1 MITEAITGGL
11 VLGAFSSLHCIGMC
25 GPLAL
30 ALPVQHL
37 PVWQQR
43 FAALMYNAGRIV
55 TYALFGVAFG
65 LAGRGLYIAGLQQ
78 WLSIITGA
86 VILAFIIHYY
96 VMRKTW
102 QPKWISKLHRTV
114 QQLMIRLLHTD
125 KKELFLLFGM
135 INGLLPCGMVYVAL
149 AAALNFREVQQSV
162 LFMSGFGAG
171 TIPLMFLL
179 SIAGSSFSFS
189 IRGRIKRVVPYL
201 MTVMALLLILRGM
214 NLGIPF
220 ISPVM
225 ASEPATA
232 IPCH

>member
-11 VLGAFSSLHCIGMC
+11 LLGAFSSLHCIGMC

-30 ALPVQHL
+30 ALPVKHL

-43 FAALMYNAGRIV
+43 IAAVMYNGGRIV
-55 TYALFGVAFG
+55 TYALFGLLFG
-65 LAGRGLYIAGLQQ
+65 IAGRGLYMAGFQQ
-78 WLSIITGA
+78 WLSIISGA
-86 VILAFIIHYY
+86 VILAFIINYY
-96 VMRKTW
+96 LLRKSW
-102 QPKWISKLHRTV
+102 QPKWTIQLHATV
-114 QQLMIRLLHTD
+114 QQLMIRTLRSDRKGAYVLL
-125 KKELFLLFGM
+125 GM

-162 LFMSGFGAG
+162 LFMSAFGAG
-171 TIPLMFLL
+171 TIPLMLML

-189 IRGRIKRVVPYL
+189 LRGRIKRAVPYL
-201 MTVMALLLILRGM
+201 MTVMAVLLIMRGM

-225 ASEPATA
+225 ASAPAAA

>member
-11 VLGAFSSLHCIGMC
+11 ILGAFSSLHCIGMC

-43 FAALMYNAGRIV
+43 IAALMYNAGRIV
-55 TYALFGVAFG
+55 TYALFGLLFG
-65 LAGRGLYIAGLQQ
+65 IAGRSLYLAGFQQ
-78 WLSIITGA
+78 WLSIISGA
-86 VILAFIIHYY
+86 VILLFIVNYY
-96 VMRKTW
+96 LLKKAW
-102 QPKWISKLHRTV
+102 QPKWTLRLHTAV
-114 QQLMIRLLHTD
+114 QQLMIKTLRTNRKEAYLL
-125 KKELFLLFGM
+125 LGM

-149 AAALNFREVQQSV
+149 AAALNFNEVQQSV

-171 TIPLMFLL
+171 TLPLMLLL

-189 IRGRIKRVVPYL
+189 IRARIRSVVPYL
-201 MTVMALLLILRGM
+201 MTVMAVLLIARGM

-225 ASEPATA
+225 ASEPSAA

>member
-37 PVWQQR
+37 PLWQQR
-43 FAALMYNAGRIV
+43 VSALMYNVGRIV
-55 TYALFGVAFG
+55 TYSLFGLLFGVAG
-65 LAGRGLYIAGLQQ
+65 RSLYLAGFQQ
-78 WLSIITGA
+78 WLSIISGI
-86 VILAFIIHYY
+86 VILVFIINYY
-96 VMRKTW
+96 LLKKAW
-102 QPKWISKLHRTV
+102 QPAWTLKLHIAV
-114 QQLMIRLLHTD
+114 QQLMIKTLRTD
-125 KKELFLLFGM
+125 RKEGYLFLGI

-149 AAALNFREVQQSV
+149 AAALNFGEVQQSV
-162 LFMSGFGAG
+162 LFMTGFGAG
-171 TIPLMFLL
+171 TIPLMLLL

-189 IRGRIKRVVPYL
+189 IRARIKRVVPYL
-201 MTVMALLLILRGM
+201 MTVMAVLLIARGM

-225 ASEPATA
+225 ASEPAAA

>member
-11 VLGAFSSLHCIGMC
+11 LLGAFSSLHCIGMC

-30 ALPVQHL
+30 ALPVKHL

-43 FAALMYNAGRIV
+43 IAALMYNGGRIV
-55 TYALFGVAFG
+55 TYALFGLLFG
-65 LAGRGLYIAGLQQ
+65 IAGRGLYMAGFQQ
-78 WLSIITGA
+78 WLSIISGA
-86 VILAFIIHYY
+86 VILVFIINYY
-96 VMRKTW
+96 LLRKSW
-102 QPKWISKLHRTV
+102 QPKWTIQLHATV
-114 QQLMIRLLHTD
+114 QQLMIRTLRSDRKGAYVLL
-125 KKELFLLFGM
+125 GM

-162 LFMSGFGAG
+162 LFMSAFGAG
-171 TIPLMFLL
+171 TIPLMLLL

-189 IRGRIKRVVPYL
+189 LRGRIKRAVPYL
-201 MTVMALLLILRGM
+201 MTVMAVLLIMRGM

-225 ASEPATA
+225 AGAPAAA

>member
-11 VLGAFSSLHCIGMC
+11 ILGAFSSLHCIGMC

-43 FAALMYNAGRIV
+43 VAALMYNAGRII
-55 TYALFGVAFG
+55 TYALFGLLFG
-65 LAGRGLYIAGLQQ
+65 IAGRGLYMAGFQQ
-78 WLSIITGA
+78 WLSIISGA
-86 VILAFIIHYY
+86 VILVFIINYY
-96 VMRKTW
+96 LLKKAW
-102 QPKWISKLHRTV
+102 QPKWTLKLHGAV
-114 QQLMIRLLHTD
+114 QQLMIKTLRTDRKEAYLL
-125 KKELFLLFGM
+125 LGM
-135 INGLLPCGMVYVAL
+135 VNGLLPCGMVYVAL

-162 LFMSGFGAG
+162 LFMSAFGAG
-171 TIPLMFLL
+171 TIPLMLLL
-179 SIAGSSFSFS
+179 SIAGSSFSFT
-189 IRGRIKRVVPYL
+189 IRGRIKKVVPYL
-201 MTVMALLLILRGM
+201 MTVMAVLLILRGM

-225 ASEPATA
+225 AGEPAAA

>member
-11 VLGAFSSLHCIGMC
+11 ILGAFSSLHCIGMC

-37 PVWQQR
+37 PLWQQR
-43 FAALMYNAGRIV
+43 VAALMYNVGRIV
-55 TYALFGVAFG
+55 TYSMFGLLFGIAG
-65 LAGRGLYIAGLQQ
+65 RSLYLAGFQQ
-78 WLSIITGA
+78 WLSIISGV
-86 VILAFIIHYY
+86 VILAFIINYY
-96 VMRKTW
+96 LLKKAW
-102 QPKWISKLHRTV
+102 QPKWTLRLHTAV
-114 QQLMIRLLHTD
+114 QQLMIKALRTD
-125 KKELFLLFGM
+125 RKEAYLFLGM

-149 AAALNFREVQQSV
+149 AAALNFSEVQQSV

-171 TIPLMFLL
+171 TIPLMLLL

-189 IRGRIKRVVPYL
+189 IRARIKRVVPYL
-201 MTVMALLLILRGM
+201 MTVMAVLLIARGM

-225 ASEPATA
+225 ASEPAAA

>member
-11 VLGAFSSLHCIGMC
+11 ILGAFSSLHCIGMC

-43 FAALMYNAGRIV
+43 FAALLYNAGRIV
-55 TYALFGVAFG
+55 TYTLLGLLFG
-65 LAGRGLYIAGLQQ
+65 LAGRGLYMAGFQQ
-78 WLSIITGA
+78 WLSIISGG
-86 VILAFIIHYY
+86 VILVFIINYY
-96 VMRKTW
+96 FLKKAW
-102 QPKWISKLHRTV
+102 QPKWTLNLHATV
-114 QQLMIRLLHTD
+114 QQLMIKTLRTDRKEAYLL
-125 KKELFLLFGM
+125 LGM
-135 INGLLPCGMVYVAL
+135 VNGLLPCGMVYVAL
-149 AAALNFREVQQSV
+149 AAALNFSQVQQSV

-171 TIPLMFLL
+171 TLPLMLLL

-189 IRGRIKRVVPYL
+189 IRGRIKKVVPYL
-201 MTVMALLLILRGM
+201 MTVMAFLLILRGL

-220 ISPVM
+220 VSPLM

-232 IPCH
+232 LPCH

>member
-11 VLGAFSSLHCIGMC
+11 ILGAFSSLHCIGMC

-37 PVWQQR
+37 PLWQQR
-43 FAALMYNAGRIV
+43 VAALMYNVGRIV
-55 TYALFGVAFG
+55 TYSLFGLLFGVAG
-65 LAGRGLYIAGLQQ
+65 RSLYMAGFQQ
-78 WLSIITGA
+78 WLSIISGI
-86 VILAFIIHYY
+86 VILVFIINYY
-96 VMRKTW
+96 LLKKAW
-102 QPKWISKLHRTV
+102 QPTWTLKLHTAV
-114 QQLMIRLLHTD
+114 QQLMIKTLRTD
-125 KKELFLLFGM
+125 RKEGFLFLGI

-149 AAALNFREVQQSV
+149 AAALNFSEVQQSV
-162 LFMSGFGAG
+162 LFMTGFGAG
-171 TIPLMFLL
+171 TIPLMLLL

-189 IRGRIKRVVPYL
+189 IRARIKRIVPYL
-201 MTVMALLLILRGM
+201 MTVMAVLLIARGM

-225 ASEPATA
+225 ASEPAAA

>member
-11 VLGAFSSLHCIGMC
+11 LLGAFSSLHCVGMC

-43 FAALMYNAGRIV
+43 VSALMYNAGRIV
-55 TYALFGVAFG
+55 TYALFGLLFG
-65 LAGRGLYIAGLQQ
+65 LAGRGLYMAGFQQ
-78 WLSIITGA
+78 WLSIISGA
-86 VILAFIIHYY
+86 VILVFILNYY
-96 VMRKTW
+96 LLKKAW
-102 QPKWISKLHRTV
+102 QPKWALKLHGVV
-114 QQLMIRLLHTD
+114 QQLMIKTLRTGRKETYLL
-125 KKELFLLFGM
+125 LGI

-149 AAALNFREVQQSV
+149 AAALNFREVQQGV

-171 TIPLMFLL
+171 TVPLMLLL

-189 IRGRIKRVVPYL
+189 LRARVKKIVPYL
-201 MTVMALLLILRGM
+201 MTVMAVLLILRGM

-225 ASEPATA
+225 AGEPAAA

>member
-11 VLGAFSSLHCIGMC
+11 LLGAFSSLHCVGMC

-43 FAALMYNAGRIV
+43 VSALMYNAGRIV
-55 TYALFGVAFG
+55 TYALFGLLFG
-65 LAGRGLYIAGLQQ
+65 LAGRGLYMAGFQQ
-78 WLSIITGA
+78 WLSIISGA
-86 VILAFIIHYY
+86 VILVFILNYY
-96 VMRKTW
+96 LLKKAW
-102 QPKWISKLHRTV
+102 QPKWALKLHGVV
-114 QQLMIRLLHTD
+114 QQLMIKTLRTGRKETYLL
-125 KKELFLLFGM
+125 LGI

-171 TIPLMFLL
+171 TVPLMLLL

-189 IRGRIKRVVPYL
+189 LRARVKKIVPYL
-201 MTVMALLLILRGM
+201 MTVMAVLLILRGM

-225 ASEPATA
+225 AGEPAAA

>member
-11 VLGAFSSLHCIGMC
+11 ILGAFSSLHCIGMC

-43 FAALMYNAGRIV
+43 VAALTYNVGRII
-55 TYALFGVAFG
+55 TYATFGLLFGI
-65 LAGRGLYIAGLQQ
+65 AGRGLYMAGFQQ
-78 WLSIITGA
+78 WLSIISGA
-86 VILAFIIHYY
+86 VILAFIFNYY
-96 VMRKTW
+96 FLKKAW
-102 QPKWISKLHRTV
+102 QPTWTLKLHAGV
-114 QQLMIRLLHTD
+114 QQLMIKTLRTNRKEAYLL
-125 KKELFLLFGM
+125 LGM
-135 INGLLPCGMVYVAL
+135 VNGLLPCGMVYVAL
-149 AAALNFREVQQSV
+149 AAALNFREVQQGV

-171 TIPLMFLL
+171 TVPLMLLL

-189 IRGRIKRVVPYL
+189 IRGRIKKVVPYL
-201 MTVMALLLILRGM
+201 MTVTAVLLILRGM

-225 ASEPATA
+225 AREAA
-232 IPCH
+232 AVKPCH

>member
-1 MITEAITGGL
+1 MITEAMTGGL

-37 PVWQQR
+37 PLWQQR
-43 FAALMYNAGRIV
+43 VAALMYNVGRIV
-55 TYALFGVAFG
+55 TYSLFGLFFG
-65 LAGRGLYIAGLQQ
+65 IAGRSLYMAGFQQ
-78 WLSIITGA
+78 WLSIISGI
-86 VILAFIIHYY
+86 VILAFIINYY
-96 VMRKTW
+96 LLKKAW
-102 QPKWISKLHRTV
+102 QPKWTLRLHTAV
-114 QQLMIRLLHTD
+114 QQLMIKTLRTD
-125 KKELFLLFGM
+125 RKEAYLFLGM

-149 AAALNFREVQQSV
+149 AAALNFSEVQQSV

-171 TIPLMFLL
+171 TIPLMLLL
-179 SIAGSSFSFS
+179 SIAGNSFSFS
-189 IRGRIKRVVPYL
+189 IRTRIKRVVPYL
-201 MTVMALLLILRGM
+201 MTVMAVLLIARGM

-225 ASEPATA
+225 AGEPAAA